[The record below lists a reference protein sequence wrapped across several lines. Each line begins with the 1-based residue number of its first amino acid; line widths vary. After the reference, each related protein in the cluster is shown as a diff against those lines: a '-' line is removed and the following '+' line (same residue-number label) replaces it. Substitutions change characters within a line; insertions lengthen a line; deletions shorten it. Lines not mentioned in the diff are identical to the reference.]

1 MGITSTLYTA
11 LSGLNASQSLLDVAG
26 NNIANVNTVG
36 YKHSRALFQTQLSQ
50 TLSFGTPPGDSSGGG
65 NPIQIGL
72 GVNTGAIQKDF
83 SSGSIE
89 TTGLK
94 TDVAIEGN
102 GFFIMQDSEG
112 GRVYSRD
119 GSFSIDAN
127 QRLVSSD
134 GHLVLGYAVDDSFGL
149 LTGTLSPLTIPEGR
163 LTVTQATTE
172 ATFAGNLDASGTVA
186 STPSTASSEALVDTS
201 TGLAAT
207 SNTSLTNLAT
217 AASPATNLFAV
228 GNVITLDAEKGGR
241 SVEDATFTVTSSS
254 TSDVDSGSTVGELME
269 WLEAHLGINTSV
281 SQTPPAGVSI
291 DASGAIQIV
300 SNLGPDN
307 NLTVNLTSN
316 GAVTSPIGWTKTEGD
331 GTSTYTS
338 FQVYDSLGN
347 AVNVEM
353 TFVLEDKTTS
363 GNTWRFFV
371 NSDDDSDA
379 STVIGTGTLKF
390 GNSGI
395 LVESTGTTISI
406 NRADT
411 GAVDPIRLTM
421 DFSDLTGVN
430 QESVV
435 RLSNQNGFPA
445 GTLNDFAI
453 ADDGTISGIFTNGLK
468 RTLGQVVLATFS
480 NPEGL
485 IDKGNNTYVPGPNS
499 GEPTVSVPGSLG
511 AGLLMGGALEL
522 SNVDMTKEFI
532 NMVSATTAFSMAGRV
547 INTSQQ
553 LLAEL
558 LNISR

>member
-50 TLSFGTPPGDSSGGG
+50 TLSFGTPPGDNTGGG

-94 TDVAIEGN
+94 TDVAIEGS
-102 GFFIMQDSEG
+102 GFFIFQDSEG
-112 GRVYSRD
+112 SRVYSRD

-201 TGLAAT
+201 TGAAAV
-207 SNTSLTNLAT
+207 SGTSLTNLAT

-228 GNVITLDAEKGGR
+228 GDVITLDAEKGGR

-254 TSDVDSGSTVGELME
+254 TSDVDSGATVGELME

-307 NLTVNLTSN
+307 NLNVNFTSN
-316 GAVTSPIGWTKTEGD
+316 GAVTTPMSWTKTEGD

-338 FQVYDSLGN
+338 FQVYDSLGT

-353 TFVLEDKTTS
+353 TFVLEDKSTS

-371 NSDDDSDA
+371 NSADDSDA

-411 GAVDPIRLTM
+411 GAVDPVRFTM